1 MLSLP
6 FSVLFFFFVVFN
18 EARVFNGDVSN
29 WVLESCFEVTCIS
42 NMFMCGSQ
50 ACEEFKGTLC
60 GGAWFYADKTSLI
73 PTKSYAQIACC
84 PVGSFMSNP
93 EVSPFLVASSCS
105 VCPVGRFTDD
115 VHVPNT
121 KYGLNG
127 GVDDT
132 SCKYCPKGYEADG
145 TTRCQIGSFSK
156 VRLLLSP

>member
-6 FSVLFFFFVVFN
+6 FSVLFSFFVVFN

-29 WVLESCFEVTCIS
+29 WVLEGCFELECIS
-42 NMFMCGSQ
+42 KMFMCGSQ
-50 ACEEFKGTLC
+50 VCEEFKGTLC
-60 GGAWFYADKTSLI
+60 GGAWFLAEYSQNPI
-73 PTKSYAQIACC
+73 PTKSYAEIGCC

-115 VHVPNT
+115 VLNT

-145 TTRCQIGSFSK
+145 TTKGCQVCSFSK
-156 VRLLLSP
+156 VWL